1 MSLTLQVNG
10 DIEERIEALVS
21 GMCWAEEL
29 GFSLEVYW
37 WFLYPQIQCSFE
49 RCFSREAFPS
59 WVSIRGGM
67 LETAINV
74 QNERDFIE
82 KGKPLVIKSKRR
94 FYEKN
99 SEKWLEYL
107 RLFRPSHELQH
118 RMNLI
123 PCRGSLSI
131 YIHNNIQPPVA
142 QVLSEIWTKHRTA
155 TGFLL
160 STDCGESK
168 RFLQLMF
175 HNNLY
180 CTNPIAKPFGEK
192 YYLDRALDFFC
203 MSQCS
208 TILDCSQSL
217 LMALSS
223 QYGNISL
230 INL

>member
-29 GFSLEVYW
+29 GLSLEVYW

-94 FYEKN
+94 FYKKN
-99 SEKWLEYL
+99 PEKWIWYL
-107 RLFRPSHELQH
+107 RLLRPSSELQH

-123 PCRGSLSI
+123 PCRGSLGI
-131 YIHNNIQPPVA
+131 YIHNHIQPPVA

-175 HNNLY
+175 HHNLY

-192 YYLDRALDFFC
+192 YYVDRALDFFAFA
-203 MSQCS
+203 QS
-208 TILDCSQSL
+208 TAIVDAS
-217 LMALSS
+217 SS
-223 QYGNISL
+223 QLCKLVAAYAGIPYISV
-230 INL
+230 